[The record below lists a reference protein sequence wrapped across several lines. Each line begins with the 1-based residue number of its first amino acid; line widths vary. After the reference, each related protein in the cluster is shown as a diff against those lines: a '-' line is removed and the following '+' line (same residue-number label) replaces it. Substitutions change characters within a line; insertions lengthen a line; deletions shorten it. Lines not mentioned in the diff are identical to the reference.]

1 MKKTTQ
7 HSSPLA
13 ATIHETAER
22 LYAGGLMNN
31 LTMSGN
37 VFADIGFTR
46 LPKHQGAQRAEQCAA
61 RHGKQA
67 PPVGIHVQFSR
78 ADIGG
83 RHIVFLVWA
92 SKPRK
97 RSSVIVSGNS
107 H

>member
-46 LPKHQGAQRAEQCAA
+46 LPKHPGAQRAEQCAA
-61 RHGKQA
+61 RHGKQS
-67 PPVGIHVQFSR
+67 PRRRNSGPVQ
-78 ADIGG
+78 
-83 RHIVFLVWA
+83 
-92 SKPRK
+92 PRRYRRQTHSIPGLGFQTPEK
-97 RSSVIVSGNS
+97 IVSDRQW
-107 H
+107 